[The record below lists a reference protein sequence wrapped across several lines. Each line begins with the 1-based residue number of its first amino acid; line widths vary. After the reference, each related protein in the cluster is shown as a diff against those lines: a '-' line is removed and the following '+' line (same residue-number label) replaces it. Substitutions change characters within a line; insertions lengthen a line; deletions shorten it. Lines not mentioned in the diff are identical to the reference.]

1 MKAVRFVREHVPPE
15 RIVYR
20 TNTVLG
26 LGEAVEAG
34 IGIGHLPCFIAD
46 ARPSLVRL
54 AAPDPELSADLWL
67 LTHPDLRHAPRVR
80 IFLDF
85 LVAEIARQR
94 RLIEGALFGNQ
105 TVI

>member
-1 MKAVRFVREHVPPE
+1 MSDDLATMKAVRFVREHVPPE

-46 ARPSLVRL
+46 ARP
-54 AAPDPELSADLWL
+54 PWSAS
-67 LTHPDLRHAPRVR
+67 PRPIPSFRR
-80 IFLDF
+80 IS
-85 LVAEIARQR
+85 
-94 RLIEGALFGNQ
+94 GS
-105 TVI
+105 